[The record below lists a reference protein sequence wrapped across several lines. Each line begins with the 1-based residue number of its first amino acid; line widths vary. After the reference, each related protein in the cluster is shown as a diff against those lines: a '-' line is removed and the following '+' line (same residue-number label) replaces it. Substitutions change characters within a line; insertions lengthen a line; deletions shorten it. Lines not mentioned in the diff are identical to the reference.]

1 MTSGV
6 SKKGLNW
13 QVEVAPSPIYLLGRY
28 ICILYYI
35 DDILIVLYYSVI
47 CHIILI
53 ALYYYIIQNIGHI
66 MRSVSNVTLCIL
78 HN

>member
-1 MTSGV
+1 MSAYDII
-6 SKKGLNW
+6 LNRI
-13 QVEVAPSPIYLLGRY
+13 VIYH
-28 ICILYYI
+28 
-35 DDILIVLYYSVI
+35 DILIVLYYSVI

-53 ALYYYIIQNIGHI
+53 ALYYYIIQNIDHI